1 MVNSVTHL
9 LKSENVVL
17 KGQFHL
23 DTVQTASTATNVKNA
38 ASPPQANVVETNPEF
53 TIIELTCGCGGKT
66 RIKCEHPGGQS
77 TEETNVNG
85 ENENAGEP
93 N

>member
-1 MVNSVTHL
+1 MPNSVTHL
-9 LKSENVVL
+9 LKSKDVVL

-23 DTVQTASTATNVKNA
+23 DTVQTASTVTNVKNA
-38 ASPPQANVVETNPEF
+38 ASPSQVNVVETKPEF

-77 TEETNVNG
+77 TEKTNVNG